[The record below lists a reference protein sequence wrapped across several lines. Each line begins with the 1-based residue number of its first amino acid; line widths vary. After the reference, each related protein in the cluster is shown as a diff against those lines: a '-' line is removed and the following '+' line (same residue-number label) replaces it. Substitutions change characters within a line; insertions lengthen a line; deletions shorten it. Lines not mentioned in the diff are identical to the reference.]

1 LLAKKQIK
9 SPEVGEPA
17 TNKGEARSTIDR
29 STERERFLVRYSSHQ
44 MKVSS
49 PKKTALLQV
58 ICARVSGVVALRAS
72 VDDQAD
78 DLINPTVD
86 LGR

>member
-1 LLAKKQIK
+1 
-9 SPEVGEPA
+9 
-17 TNKGEARSTIDR
+17 
-29 STERERFLVRYSSHQ
+29 